1 MSLERAWKEMVQNLR
16 SRGQDSSYHWIMA
29 GRGIVNLYNSGTDD
43 ENQHIRFVTHSV
55 TADNVDR

>member
-29 GRGIVNLYNSGTDD
+29 DRRIVNLYNSGTDN
-43 ENQHIRFVTHSV
+43 ENQHIGFVTHV
-55 TADNVDR
+55 TADNVDG